1 MIIQE
6 TREVITT
13 YPQITSA
20 EIYSFVEDHDVAMVN
35 KINTI
40 KHVRAEFGI
49 GLKEAKDLVET
60 IWETSNAIRKLASIE
75 FKTLGTN
82 PIDSPVIKATE
93 ERYDECYSTQLPL
106 EKVAVTEYETAMDE
120 GRYMD
125 AREKLFLA
133 SNNVQTEE
141 KEEEGDDLPW

>member
-82 PIDSPVIKATE
+82 PIDSPVS
-93 ERYDECYSTQLPL
+93 YL
-106 EKVAVTEYETAMDE
+106 
-120 GRYMD
+120 
-125 AREKLFLA
+125 
-133 SNNVQTEE
+133 
-141 KEEEGDDLPW
+141 

>member
-6 TREVITT
+6 TREVTIT

-20 EIYSFVEDHDVAMVN
+20 EIYSFIEDHDVAMVN

-60 IWETSNAIRKLASIE
+60 VWETSRAIRKLASVE
-75 FKTLGTN
+75 FKTLGSE
-82 PIDSPVIKATE
+82 PIETPILSLLSELSLIPESFIHSWEAATP
-93 ERYDECYSTQLPL
+93 Y
-106 EKVAVTEYETAMDE
+106 
-120 GRYMD
+120 
-125 AREKLFLA
+125 
-133 SNNVQTEE
+133 
-141 KEEEGDDLPW
+141 

>member
-1 MIIQE
+1 MIIQDI
-6 TREVITT
+6 REVVIT

-20 EIYSFVEDHDVAMVN
+20 EIYSFIEDHDVAMVN

-60 IWETSNAIRKLASIE
+60 VWETSKAIRKLASIE
-75 FKTLGTN
+75 FKTLGTE
-82 PIDSPVIKATE
+82 PVESPVTKATE

-106 EKVAVTEYETAMDE
+106 EKVAMTEYETAMDE

-125 AREKLFLA
+125 ARDLA
-133 SNNVQTEE
+133 SDVQDVTEGE
-141 KEEEGDDLPW
+141 DLPW

>member
-6 TREVITT
+6 TREVTIT

-20 EIYSFVEDHDVAMVN
+20 EIYSFIEDHDVAMVN

-60 IWETSNAIRKLASIE
+60 VWETSRAIRKLASVE
-75 FKTLGTN
+75 FKTLGSE
-82 PIDSPVIKATE
+82 PIETPITMNEVKDA
-93 ERYDECYSTQLPL
+93 YD
-106 EKVAVTEYETAMDE
+106 K
-120 GRYMD
+120 
-125 AREKLFLA
+125 
-133 SNNVQTEE
+133 
-141 KEEEGDDLPW
+141 